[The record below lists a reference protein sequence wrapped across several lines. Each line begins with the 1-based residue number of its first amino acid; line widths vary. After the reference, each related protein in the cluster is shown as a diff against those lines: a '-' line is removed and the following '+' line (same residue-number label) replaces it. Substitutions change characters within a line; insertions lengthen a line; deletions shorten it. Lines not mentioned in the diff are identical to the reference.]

1 MMRTT
6 VWTRLRSRMQITL
19 ATTMALSYTDEDAF
33 EVEGGDEDDDVVFG
47 GGGVEAE
54 NCWGVVYDDALIA
67 R

>member
-1 MMRTT
+1 
-6 VWTRLRSRMQITL
+6 MQITL

-54 NCWGVVYDDALIA
+54 NCWGVVL
-67 R
+67 

>member
-1 MMRTT
+1 
-6 VWTRLRSRMQITL
+6 MQITL
-19 ATTMALSYTDEDAF
+19 ATTMALSYTDKDAF